1 MEDDC
6 CCLFVT
12 ELGSTLTK
20 ETRRIAD
27 LDEPVNLLLR
37 ATEAQRRRCW
47 LAIHSDGI
55 YLKADGSK
63 RSKICKIQKLQFCRP
78 VHPKREGAQVNEPLF
93 VFVVR
98 HKKTFRCHAFLCE
111 SDEDAKTLANFC
123 SAKMV
128 EQRPQSSTLEAPKRR
143 LDVREDECAN
153 LTPKG
158 FVLIEAILGLLT
170 ACFAK

>member
-6 CCLFVT
+6 CCLSVT
-12 ELGSTLTK
+12 ELGSTLAMETK
-20 ETRRIAD
+20 CIGD
-27 LDEPVNLLLR
+27 LDGPVNLLLR
-37 ATEAQRRRCW
+37 ASEAQRRNCW
-47 LAIHSDGI
+47 LAIHSKGI

-63 RSKICKIQKLQFCRP
+63 RSKICKIQKLQFCSP
-78 VHPKREGAQVNEPLF
+78 VRAKPEGEPLF

-98 HKKTFRCHAFLCE
+98 HKKTFQCHAFLCE
-111 SDEDAKTLANFC
+111 SDAEAKKLADFC
-123 SAKMV
+123 SAQMV
-128 EQRPQSSTLEAPKRR
+128 EQRPQSSTQEAPRRR

-153 LTPKG
+153 STPKG